1 MTPSTKLTPPKWP
14 DPQARETR
22 SREERL
28 AALMGLA
35 KGAERKPRTV

>member
-1 MTPSTKLTPPKWP
+1 MKPTQRTSPE
-14 DPQARETR
+14 PQTRETR

-35 KGAERKPRTV
+35 KGAERKPRTT